1 MWRIATRPPPENI
14 VLDGGSDWIIVHKD
28 FVQYLVTSNDQFLAA
43 LKRYF
48 QFTLLPAEVGVTT
61 ETDISTALFGL

>member
-1 MWRIATRPPPENI
+1 MECDNHMWRIATRPPPENI

-28 FVQYLVTSNDQFLAA
+28 FVRYLVTSNDQFLAA

-48 QFTLLPAEVGVTT
+48 QFTLLPAEVGGC
-61 ETDISTALFGL
+61 DHRHRH